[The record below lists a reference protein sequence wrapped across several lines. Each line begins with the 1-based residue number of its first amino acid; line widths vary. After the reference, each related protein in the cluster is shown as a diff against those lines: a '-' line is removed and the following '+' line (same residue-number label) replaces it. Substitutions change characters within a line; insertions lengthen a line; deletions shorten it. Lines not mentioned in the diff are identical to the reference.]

1 MAFLKHIFF
10 ISYFFL
16 SVVILNAQNKTGT
29 LIGKV
34 KDAYYD
40 NAIKNAAVTL
50 LGNNKLFQATSNE
63 KGIYEFS
70 QLPVGFYNII
80 VSQNKYKINELTD
93 SISVLE
99 DSIIMQTFNLTP
111 FLIPSFQRNV
121 LSQSCNFEDFSFTGK
136 YRDGKS
142 YSIIDWVKQPETTLI
157 YFYSNK
163 KIIPTIQ
170 LENNGI
176 TDSEYLNR
184 IRIASDYF
192 IIKTK

>member
-1 MAFLKHIFF
+1 MAFLKNILF

-16 SVVILNAQNKTGT
+16 SVIILNAQNKTGT

-40 NAIKNAAVTL
+40 NAIKNATVTL
-50 LGNNKLFQATSNE
+50 LRNNKLFQATSNE

-70 QLPVGFYNII
+70 QLPVGDYTVI
-80 VSQNKYKINELTD
+80 VSKNNFKINESTD
-93 SISVLE
+93 SIRVSE
-99 DSIIMQTFNLTP
+99 DSIILQIFKLTP
-111 FLIPSFQRNV
+111 CLYPSFQRNI
-121 LSQSCNFEDFSFTGK
+121 LSQSCNFDDFSCGGK
-136 YRDGKS
+136 YRNDKL

-157 YFYSNK
+157 YFDSYK
-163 KIIPTIQ
+163 RTIPTIQ

-184 IRIASDYF
+184 IRIASNYF